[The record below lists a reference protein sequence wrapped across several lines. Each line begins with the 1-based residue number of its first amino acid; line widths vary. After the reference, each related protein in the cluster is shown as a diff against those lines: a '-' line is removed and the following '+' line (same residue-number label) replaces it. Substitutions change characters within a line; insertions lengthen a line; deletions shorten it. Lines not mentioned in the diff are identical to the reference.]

1 MTKAKQE
8 LLQYKTKHTF
18 DNPSLQP
25 TDLIPLINK
34 AWNQSFAQID
44 KNCNTIANRGWN
56 HLNRN
61 ILLDQ
66 TIWATM
72 TNQEK
77 EEEFVEDMKLFQPKC
92 HKLDG
97 WRGK

>member
-8 LLQYKTKHTF
+8 LLEYKTIHTF

-34 AWNQSFAQID
+34 AWNQSFAQIG
-44 KNCNTIANRGWN
+44 KNHNAIANRGWN
-56 HLNRN
+56 PLNRN

-66 TIWATM
+66 TI
-72 TNQEK
+72 
-77 EEEFVEDMKLFQPKC
+77 
-92 HKLDG
+92 
-97 WRGK
+97 